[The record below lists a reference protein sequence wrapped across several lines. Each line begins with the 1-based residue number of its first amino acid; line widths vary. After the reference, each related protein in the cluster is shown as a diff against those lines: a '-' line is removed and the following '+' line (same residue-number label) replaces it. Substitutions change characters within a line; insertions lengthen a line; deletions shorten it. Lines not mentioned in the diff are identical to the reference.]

1 MSKYPSALNKL
12 IILLK
17 KLPGVGTRTA
27 ERFAFHL
34 LQGKQE
40 DLDQLSFALSHLKK
54 QVHHCPICRCF
65 KEESECSFCS
75 PASRDPTK
83 LCIIASAKD
92 AYLIDWTGSYQGLYH
107 VIGGLISPIQGRG
120 SASLDLEALYSRLA
134 GSEIKEVILAL
145 DSTLEGDTT
154 SLYLK
159 EELLK
164 RGLSVSRLAFGI
176 PIGSPLDFIDNGTLA
191 RALIGRQNMHS

>member
-1 MSKYPSALNKL
+1 MTKYPSSLNKL
-12 IILLK
+12 ISLLK
-17 KLPGVGTRTA
+17 KLPGVGSRTA

-40 DLDQLSFALSHLKK
+40 DLDQLASSLSLLKK
-54 QVHHCPICRCF
+54 QVQHCPTCRCF
-65 KEESECSFCS
+65 QEEISCAFCAS
-75 PASRDPTK
+75 PQRDPSK

-92 AYLIDWTGSYQGLYH
+92 AYLIDCTGSYQGMYH

-120 SASLDLEALYSRLA
+120 SASLDLEALYRRFSN
-134 GSEIKEVILAL
+134 SDIKEVILAL

-154 SLYLK
+154 SLFLK
-159 EELLK
+159 EELQK
-164 RGLSVSRLAFGI
+164 RGISVSRLAFGI

-191 RALIGRQNMHS
+191 RALVGRQHL